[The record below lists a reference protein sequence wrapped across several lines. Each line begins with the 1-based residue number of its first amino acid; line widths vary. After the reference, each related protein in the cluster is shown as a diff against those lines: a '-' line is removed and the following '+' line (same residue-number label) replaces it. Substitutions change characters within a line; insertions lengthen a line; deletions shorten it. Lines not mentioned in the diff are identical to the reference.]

1 MSMPLKNSVY
11 LLFVEKSELLLPF
24 LDKSDIDLLS
34 RVNTVWLSNI
44 ASFKMFSN
52 LFKSIKDVVKEDEG
66 KNAIKKPNN
75 P

>member
-1 MSMPLKNSVY
+1 MPLKNSVY